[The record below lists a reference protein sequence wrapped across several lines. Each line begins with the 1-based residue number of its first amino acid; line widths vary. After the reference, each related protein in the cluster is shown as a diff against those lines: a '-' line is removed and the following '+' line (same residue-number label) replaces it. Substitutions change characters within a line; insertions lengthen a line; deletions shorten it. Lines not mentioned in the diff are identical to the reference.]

1 MKKIWISLIS
11 ALYCGFTL
19 GYMHF
24 ADPRTNA
31 GALSTIGLDHPVL
44 FALWGAGT
52 YGVLYLLL
60 YTMYNKQKRRGLC
73 HGLLL
78 PAGVGMALT
87 VCCPFDFERH
97 TLWLLHCIGSL
108 AFSVLSGVA
117 IFLCFLFSF
126 KKGRFW
132 QYATVFWAALMI
144 GDLILLLIYKETGL
158 IEATPVL
165 AGVVLAPRFRLR
177 VSFSFIAFLI
187 STRSNPLCSAKRLSS
202 EAMTA
207 IGRLGDILSKET
219 HVCFHVGLSPEKT
232 C

>member
-97 TLWLLHCIGSL
+97 TLWLFPCSAGWRSFC
-108 AFSVLSGVA
+108 AF
-117 IFLCFLFSF
+117 CFHS
-126 KKGRFW
+126 KKGDF
-132 QYATVFWAALMI
+132 
-144 GDLILLLIYKETGL
+144 GS
-158 IEATPVL
+158 
-165 AGVVLAPRFRLR
+165 APRYF
-177 VSFSFIAFLI
+177 
-187 STRSNPLCSAKRLSS
+187 
-202 EAMTA
+202 
-207 IGRLGDILSKET
+207 GR
-219 HVCFHVGLSPEKT
+219 H
-232 C
+232 

>member
-11 ALYCGFTL
+11 ALYCGFTV

-60 YTMYNKQKRRGLC
+60 YTVYNRQKRRGLC

-117 IFLCFLFSF
+117 IFLCFLFPF

-132 QYATVFWAALMI
+132 QCATVFWAALMI
-144 GDLILLLIYKETGL
+144 GDLLLLLIYKETGL
-158 IEATPVL
+158 TEAAPVL
-165 AGVVLAPRFRLR
+165 TGVVLLNIAIYQKER
-177 VSFSFIAFLI
+177 V
-187 STRSNPLCSAKRLSS
+187 
-202 EAMTA
+202 TA
-207 IGRLGDILSKET
+207 YAA
-219 HVCFHVGLSPEKT
+219 
-232 C
+232 

>member
-1 MKKIWISLIS
+1 MKRKTKRLLPMILVFTIIAAAYSCRMLAMSDIGGDCISYIRA
-11 ALYCGFTL
+11 ALYL
-19 GYMHF
+19 
-24 ADPRTNA
+24 
-31 GALSTIGLDHPVL
+31 LL

-97 TLWLLHCIGSL
+97 NLWLLHCIGSL

-132 QYATVFWAALMI
+132 QCATVFWAALMI

-165 AGVVLAPRFRLR
+165 AGVVLLN
-177 VSFSFIAFLI
+177 IAI
-187 STRSNPLCSAKRLSS
+187 YQK
-202 EAMTA
+202 EKVTA
-207 IGRLGDILSKET
+207 YAA
-219 HVCFHVGLSPEKT
+219 
-232 C
+232 

>member
-73 HGLLL
+73 HGLVL

-108 AFSVLSGVA
+108 AFFRAQRGSDLSVLFVFIQKRA
-117 IFLCFLFSF
+117 ILAVRH
-126 KKGRFW
+126 G
-132 QYATVFWAALMI
+132 
-144 GDLILLLIYKETGL
+144 ILGGTDD
-158 IEATPVL
+158 
-165 AGVVLAPRFRLR
+165 R
-177 VSFSFIAFLI
+177 
-187 STRSNPLCSAKRLSS
+187 
-202 EAMTA
+202 
-207 IGRLGDILSKET
+207 
-219 HVCFHVGLSPEKT
+219 
-232 C
+232 

>member
-73 HGLLL
+73 HGLVL

-97 TLWLLHCIGSL
+97 TLWLLHCIAGFFHAQRGGDL
-108 AFSVLSGVA
+108 SVLFVFIQKRA
-117 IFLCFLFSF
+117 ILAVRHGFLGGTDDRRSDF
-126 KKGRFW
+126 
-132 QYATVFWAALMI
+132 AA
-144 GDLILLLIYKETGL
+144 DL
-158 IEATPVL
+158 
-165 AGVVLAPRFRLR
+165 
-177 VSFSFIAFLI
+177 
-187 STRSNPLCSAKRLSS
+187 
-202 EAMTA
+202 
-207 IGRLGDILSKET
+207 
-219 HVCFHVGLSPEKT
+219 
-232 C
+232 